1 MKSIILNNNNSN
13 SIIVSNIFLDKFMP
27 EANGEF
33 VKIYLY
39 LIRCISDASMQISV
53 SLLADKFNHT
63 ENDVIRALRYWEKTG
78 LISLLY
84 DSSKKELVGITLLSS
99 DDTNYSKEQS
109 DNNSDNNTNNNT
121 NSNTNNNTNS
131 NTNNRNSNI
140 DNSSDFNS
148 TSNNN
153 HTISH
158 DVPNIDVPIIIESI
172 AERKPKPTYTSG
184 QLKQF
189 AEKDDL
195 SQLLYIAQK
204 YLGKTL
210 TSTETNSIIYFYEAL
225 KFPSDLIEYLIEYC
239 VSKEHKSMRYIEKV
253 ALSWADAGIE
263 SISQAKKEIT
273 FHNNNNYC
281 VMKAFGISNR
291 NLGIREQEYINKWN
305 DVYCFDSEII
315 IEACNRTIQVTHQ
328 PSFEY
333 ADSILSKWKEKN
345 ITRLSELKSLDEQF
359 VQSKN
364 SKERTITQKT
374 TGSSN
379 LSSNKFNNF
388 TQRDYNFDELE
399 KQLIGNN
406 S

>member
-1 MKSIILNNNNSN
+1 MKSLILNSNNSN

-39 LIRCISDASMQISV
+39 LIRCISDSNMQISV

-63 ENDVIRALRYWEKTG
+63 ENDVIRALRYWEKSG
-78 LISLLY
+78 LISLSY
-84 DSSKKELVGITLLSS
+84 DSNKNELVSITLLSS
-99 DDTNYSKEQS
+99 DDTNYMKEIS
-109 DNNSDNNTNNNT
+109 DK
-121 NSNTNNNTNS
+121 NSNNKKSNHDNT
-131 NTNNRNSNI
+131 
-140 DNSSDFNS
+140 SDFNDKSKSNS
-148 TSNNN
+148 TV
-153 HTISH
+153 SH
-158 DVPNIDVPIIIESI
+158 DVPSIDVPLIIESI
-172 AERKPKPTYTSG
+172 AERKPKPSYTSS

-253 ALSWADAGIE
+253 AISWADAGIE

-273 FHNNNNYC
+273 FHNNNMYS
-281 VMKAFGISNR
+281 VMKAFGINNR
-291 NLGIREQEYINKWN
+291 NPGLREQEFINKWN

-333 ADSILSKWKEKN
+333 ADSILIKWKEKN
-345 ITRLSELKSLDEQF
+345 ITRLNELKSLDEQF

-364 SKERTITQKT
+364 TKERLTTQKST
-374 TGSSN
+374 SSSN

>member
-1 MKSIILNNNNSN
+1 MKSLILNNNNSN

-39 LIRCISDASMQISV
+39 LIRCISDSSMQISI

-63 ENDVIRALRYWEKTG
+63 ENDVIRALRYWEKSG

-84 DSSKKELVGITLLSS
+84 DANKKELVSITLLSS
-99 DDTNYSKEQS
+99 EDTNYINEIPGK
-109 DNNSDNNTNNNT
+109 
-121 NSNTNNNTNS
+121 NSN
-131 NTNNRNSNI
+131 NRSTI
-140 DNSSDFNS
+140 DNTSDDYS
-148 TSNNN
+148 KSNNN
-153 HTISH
+153 HTVIH
-158 DVPNIDVPIIIESI
+158 EVPNIDVPIIIESI
-172 AERKPKPTYTSG
+172 AERKPKPTYTSS

-189 AEKDDL
+189 AQKDDL

-210 TSTETNSIIYFYEAL
+210 TSTETNSIIYFYESL
-225 KFPSDLIEYLIEYC
+225 KFPSDLIEFLIEYC

-263 SISQAKKEIT
+263 NISQAKKEIT
-273 FHNNNNYC
+273 FHNNNMFS

-291 NLGIREQEYINKWN
+291 NPGIREQEFINKWN

-345 ITRLSELKSLDEQF
+345 ISRLSELKSLDEQY

-364 SKERTITQKT
+364 SKERTGTQKST
-374 TGSSN
+374 VSSN

-388 TQRDYNFDELE
+388 TQRDYNYDELE

>member
-1 MKSIILNNNNSN
+1 MKSLILNSNNSN

-39 LIRCISDASMQISV
+39 LIRCISDSGMEISI

-63 ENDVIRALRYWEKTG
+63 ENDVIRALRYWEKSG

-84 DSSKKELVGITLLSS
+84 DTNKKELVSITLLSS
-99 DDTNYSKEQS
+99 DDTNNMKEI
-109 DNNSDNNTNNNT
+109 
-121 NSNTNNNTNS
+121 SNDSIDKN
-131 NTNNRNSNI
+131 NNRN
-140 DNSSDFNS
+140 DTSDFNS
-148 TSNNN
+148 KSNNN
-153 HTISH
+153 RTVSH
-158 DVPNIDVPIIIESI
+158 DVPNIDVPIIIESV
-172 AERKPKPTYTSG
+172 AERKPKPVYTSS

-253 ALSWADAGIE
+253 AVSWADAGIE

-273 FHNNNNYC
+273 FHNNNIYS
-281 VMKAFGISNR
+281 VMKAFGINNR
-291 NLGIREQEYINKWN
+291 NLGIREQEFINKWN
-305 DVYCFDSEII
+305 DIYCFDSEII

-364 SKERTITQKT
+364 SKERILAPKAS
-374 TGSSN
+374 GSST

>member
-1 MKSIILNNNNSN
+1 MKSLILNNKNTSN

-39 LIRCISDASMQISV
+39 LIRCFSDSSMPISV
-53 SLLADKFNHT
+53 SFLADKFNHT
-63 ENDVIRALRYWEKTG
+63 ENDVIRALRYWEKSG
-78 LISLLY
+78 LISLIH
-84 DSSKKELVGITLLSS
+84 DSSNRELIGITLLPVEDMSYPS
-99 DDTNYSKEQS
+99 DVP
-109 DNNSDNNTNNNT
+109 
-121 NSNTNNNTNS
+121 
-131 NTNNRNSNI
+131 
-140 DNSSDFNS
+140 
-148 TSNNN
+148 
-153 HTISH
+153 TISSNLNDDLAISIETNH
-158 DVPNIDVPIIIESI
+158 SQTVSHEVPNADVPIIIESI
-172 AERKPKPTYTSG
+172 AERKPKITYTSS

-189 AEKDDL
+189 AEKEDL

-210 TSTETNSIIYFYEAL
+210 TSTETNSIIYFFETL

-263 SISQAKKEIT
+263 SVSQAKKEINQ
-273 FHNNNNYC
+273 HNNNIFS

-291 NLGIREQEYINKWN
+291 NPGIREQEFINKWN

-333 ADSILSKWKEKN
+333 ADSILTKWKEKN
-345 ITRLSELKSLDEQF
+345 ITRLSELKALDEQF
-359 VQSKN
+359 SQSKN
-364 SKERTITQKT
+364 SKERIQKT
-374 TGSSN
+374 TGSTKSTSSN
-379 LSSNKFNNF
+379 SSNNKFNNF
-388 TQRDYNFDELE
+388 PQRNYDYDELE
-399 KQLIGNN
+399 KQLISNHN
-406 S
+406 

>member
-1 MKSIILNNNNSN
+1 MKSLILNNKNISH
-13 SIIVSNIFLDKFMP
+13 SIIVSNTFLDNFMP
-27 EANGEF
+27 QANGEF

-39 LIRCISDASMQISV
+39 LIRCISDSSMHISV

-63 ENDVIRALRYWEKTG
+63 ENDVVRALRYWEKAG
-78 LISLLY
+78 LISLVY
-84 DSSKKELVGITLLSS
+84 DSREKELIGITLLSS
-99 DDTNYSKEQS
+99 NDNSKEINDINS
-109 DNNSDNNTNNNT
+109 NRDNESATCIEIINNNS
-121 NSNTNNNTNS
+121 
-131 NTNNRNSNI
+131 
-140 DNSSDFNS
+140 
-148 TSNNN
+148 
-153 HTISH
+153 ISH
-158 DVPNIDVPIIIESI
+158 EVPNIDVPIIVESI
-172 AERKPKPTYTSG
+172 AERKPKTTYTSS

-189 AEKDDL
+189 AEKEDL

-210 TSTETNSIIYFYEAL
+210 TSTETNSIIYFFETL

-253 ALSWADAGIE
+253 ALSWADAGIKNV
-263 SISQAKKEIT
+263 SQAKKEIT
-273 FHNNNNYC
+273 LHNNNMYS

-291 NLGIREQEYINKWN
+291 NPGIREQEFINKWN

-345 ITRLSELKSLDEQF
+345 ITRLSELKALDEQF
-359 VQSKN
+359 SQSKN
-364 SKERTITQKT
+364 SKERIVTQKT
-374 TGSSN
+374 GSSKSTTSSS
-379 LSSNKFNNF
+379 LSNNKFNNF
-388 TQRDYNFDELE
+388 PQREYDFDELE

-406 S
+406 N

>member
-1 MKSIILNNNNSN
+1 MKSLILNSNNSN

-39 LIRCISDASMQISV
+39 LIRCISDSGMEISV

-63 ENDVIRALRYWEKTG
+63 ENDVIRALRYWEKSG

-84 DSSKKELVGITLLSS
+84 DSNKKELVSITLLSS
-99 DDTNYSKEQS
+99 DDNSYMKEIS
-109 DNNSDNNTNNNT
+109 DKKSNNN
-121 NSNTNNNTNS
+121 N
-131 NTNNRNSNI
+131 NI
-140 DNSSDFNS
+140 DTSSDFNNK
-148 TSNNN
+148 SNNN
-153 HTISH
+153 HTVSP
-158 DVPNIDVPIIIESI
+158 DVPNIDVPIIIESV
-172 AERKPKPTYTSG
+172 AERKPKPTYTSS

-210 TSTETNSIIYFYEAL
+210 TSTETNSIIYFYESL
-225 KFPSDLIEYLIEYC
+225 NFPSDLIEYLIEYC

-253 ALSWADAGIE
+253 AISWADAGIE

-273 FHNNNNYC
+273 FYNNNIYS
-281 VMKAFGISNR
+281 VMKAFGIGNR
-291 NLGIREQEYINKWN
+291 NPGIREQEFINKWN

-359 VQSKN
+359 VQSKG
-364 SKERTITQKT
+364 SKERTVNQKT
-374 TGSSN
+374 TVSSN

>member
-1 MKSIILNNNNSN
+1 MKSLILNSNNSN
-13 SIIVSNIFLDKFMP
+13 SIIVSNNFLDKFMP
-27 EANGEF
+27 DANGEF

-39 LIRCISDASMQISV
+39 LIRCISDSGMQISV

-63 ENDVIRALRYWEKTG
+63 ENDVIRALRYWEKSG

-84 DSSKKELVGITLLSS
+84 DSSKKELVSITLLSS
-99 DDTNYSKEQS
+99 DDTDNMKEITNKNS
-109 DNNSDNNTNNNT
+109 DTNSDNK
-121 NSNTNNNTNS
+121 
-131 NTNNRNSNI
+131 NSNI
-140 DNSSDFNS
+140 DHASDFKN

-153 HTISH
+153 RTVSP
-158 DVPNIDVPIIIESI
+158 DVPNINAPIIIESI
-172 AERKPKPTYTSG
+172 AERKPKPTYTSS

-210 TSTETNSIIYFYEAL
+210 TSTETNSIIYFYESL

-253 ALSWADAGIE
+253 AISWADAGIE

-273 FHNNNNYC
+273 FHNNNIYC

-291 NLGIREQEYINKWN
+291 NLGIREQEFISKWN

-359 VQSKN
+359 VQSKS
-364 SKERTITQKT
+364 SKERTLTQKPT
-374 TGSSN
+374 SSSN
-379 LSSNKFNNF
+379 SSSNKFNNF
-388 TQRDYNFDELE
+388 TQRNYNFDELE

>member
-1 MKSIILNNNNSN
+1 MKSLILNNNNSN

-63 ENDVIRALRYWEKTG
+63 ENDVIRALRYWEKSG

-84 DSSKKELVGITLLSS
+84 DSSKKELVSITLLSS
-99 DDTNYSKEQS
+99 DDTNYMKESPDQ
-109 DNNSDNNTNNNT
+109 
-121 NSNTNNNTNS
+121 NSNNKHN
-131 NTNNRNSNI
+131 NI
-140 DNSSDFNS
+140 DNTSDLYS
-148 TSNNN
+148 KSNTN
-153 HTISH
+153 HTISQ

-172 AERKPKPTYTSG
+172 AERKPKPTYTSS

-253 ALSWADAGIE
+253 AISWADAGIE
-263 SISQAKKEIT
+263 NISQAKKEIT
-273 FHNNNNYC
+273 FHNNNLYS

-291 NLGIREQEYINKWN
+291 NLGIREQEFINKWN

-364 SKERTITQKT
+364 SKERTGTQKPA
-374 TGSSN
+374 GSSN
-379 LSSNKFNNF
+379 LTSNKFNNF

>member
-1 MKSIILNNNNSN
+1 MKSLILNNNNSN
-13 SIIVSNIFLDKFMP
+13 SIIVSNLFLDNFMP
-27 EANGEF
+27 NANGEF

-39 LIRCISDASMQISV
+39 LIRCISDPSMQISI

-63 ENDVIRALRYWEKTG
+63 ENDVIRALRYWEKSG

-84 DSSKKELVGITLLSS
+84 DTSKKELVSITLLSS
-99 DDTNYSKEQS
+99 DDTNYMKELS
-109 DNNSDNNTNNNT
+109 DK
-121 NSNTNNNTNS
+121 NSNNK
-131 NTNNRNSNI
+131 NSNI
-140 DNSSDFNS
+140 DNTADINS
-148 TSNNN
+148 TSNNSNTTN
-153 HTISH
+153 HTARQ

-172 AERKPKPTYTSG
+172 AERKPKPSYTSS

-189 AEKDDL
+189 CEKDDL

-253 ALSWADAGIE
+253 AISWADAGIE

-273 FHNNNNYC
+273 FHNNNIYS

-291 NLGIREQEYINKWN
+291 NLGIREQEFISKWN

-345 ITRLSELKSLDEQF
+345 ITRLSELKSLDEQY

-364 SKERTITQKT
+364 TKERILTQKT

-379 LSSNKFNNF
+379 SSSNKFNNF

>member
-1 MKSIILNNNNSN
+1 MKSLILNNNNSN
-13 SIIVSNIFLDKFMP
+13 SIIVSNTFLDNFMP
-27 EANGEF
+27 NANGEF

-39 LIRCISDASMQISV
+39 LIRCISDPSMQISI

-63 ENDVIRALRYWEKTG
+63 ENDVIRALRYWEKSG

-84 DSSKKELVGITLLSS
+84 DTSKKELVSITLLSS
-99 DDTNYSKEQS
+99 DDTNYMKELS
-109 DNNSDNNTNNNT
+109 DK
-121 NSNTNNNTNS
+121 NSNNK
-131 NTNNRNSNI
+131 NSNI
-140 DNSSDFNS
+140 DNTSDINN
-148 TSNNN
+148 TSNNSNTTN
-153 HTISH
+153 HTVRQ

-172 AERKPKPTYTSG
+172 AERKPKPSYTSS

-189 AEKDDL
+189 CEKDDL

-253 ALSWADAGIE
+253 AISWADAGIE

-273 FHNNNNYC
+273 FHNNNIYS

-291 NLGIREQEYINKWN
+291 NLGIREQEFINKWN

-345 ITRLSELKSLDEQF
+345 ITRLSELKSLDEQY

-364 SKERTITQKT
+364 TKERILTQKT
-374 TGSSN
+374 TSSSN
-379 LSSNKFNNF
+379 SSSNKFNNF

>member
-1 MKSIILNNNNSN
+1 MKSLILNNNNSN
-13 SIIVSNIFLDKFMP
+13 SIIVSNLFLDNFMP
-27 EANGEF
+27 NANGEF

-39 LIRCISDASMQISV
+39 LIRCISDPSMQISI

-63 ENDVIRALRYWEKTG
+63 ENDVIRALRYWEKSG

-84 DSSKKELVGITLLSS
+84 DASKKELVSITLLSS
-99 DDTNYSKEQS
+99 DDTNYMKELS
-109 DNNSDNNTNNNT
+109 DK
-121 NSNTNNNTNS
+121 NSNNK
-131 NTNNRNSNI
+131 NSNI
-140 DNSSDFNS
+140 DNTSDINN
-148 TSNNN
+148 TSNNSNTTN
-153 HTISH
+153 HTVRQ

-172 AERKPKPTYTSG
+172 AERKPKPSYTSS

-189 AEKDDL
+189 CEKDDL

-253 ALSWADAGIE
+253 AISWADAGIE

-273 FHNNNNYC
+273 FHNNNIYS

-291 NLGIREQEYINKWN
+291 NLGIREQEFINKWN

-345 ITRLSELKSLDEQF
+345 ITRLSELKSLDEQY

-364 SKERTITQKT
+364 TKERILTQKT
-374 TGSSN
+374 TCSSN
-379 LSSNKFNNF
+379 SSSNKFNNF

>member
-1 MKSIILNNNNSN
+1 MKSLILNSNNSN
-13 SIIVSNIFLDKFMP
+13 SIIVSNTFLDNFMP
-27 EANGEF
+27 NANGEF

-39 LIRCISDASMQISV
+39 LIRCISDPSMQISI

-63 ENDVIRALRYWEKTG
+63 ENDVIRALRYWEKSG

-84 DSSKKELVGITLLSS
+84 DTSKKELVSITLLSS
-99 DDTNYSKEQS
+99 DDTNYMKELS
-109 DNNSDNNTNNNT
+109 DK
-121 NSNTNNNTNS
+121 NSNNK
-131 NTNNRNSNI
+131 NSNI
-140 DNSSDFNS
+140 DNTSDINN
-148 TSNNN
+148 TSNNSNTTN
-153 HTISH
+153 HTVRQ

-172 AERKPKPTYTSG
+172 AERKPKPSYTSS

-189 AEKDDL
+189 CEKDDL

-253 ALSWADAGIE
+253 AISWADAGIE

-273 FHNNNNYC
+273 FHNNNIYS

-291 NLGIREQEYINKWN
+291 NLGIREQEFINKWN

-345 ITRLSELKSLDEQF
+345 ITRLSELKSLDEQY

-364 SKERTITQKT
+364 SKERTGTQKST
-374 TGSSN
+374 VSSN

>member
-1 MKSIILNNNNSN
+1 MDAIYNRAILRSLQAIQFVCVSASNNNINTRNINNTSNNSN
-13 SIIVSNIFLDKFMP
+13 TT
-27 EANGEF
+27 
-33 VKIYLY
+33 
-39 LIRCISDASMQISV
+39 
-53 SLLADKFNHT
+53 NHT
-63 ENDVIRALRYWEKTG
+63 VR
-78 LISLLY
+78 
-84 DSSKKELVGITLLSS
+84 
-99 DDTNYSKEQS
+99 Q
-109 DNNSDNNTNNNT
+109 
-121 NSNTNNNTNS
+121 
-131 NTNNRNSNI
+131 
-140 DNSSDFNS
+140 
-148 TSNNN
+148 
-153 HTISH
+153 

-172 AERKPKPTYTSG
+172 AERKPKPSYTSS

-189 AEKDDL
+189 CEKDDL

-253 ALSWADAGIE
+253 AISWADAGIE

-273 FHNNNNYC
+273 FHNNNIYS

-291 NLGIREQEYINKWN
+291 NLGIREQEFINKWN

-345 ITRLSELKSLDEQF
+345 ITRLSELKSLDEQY

-364 SKERTITQKT
+364 TKERILTQKT
-374 TGSSN
+374 TCSSN
-379 LSSNKFNNF
+379 SSSNKFNNF

>member
-1 MKSIILNNNNSN
+1 MKSLILNNNNSN

-39 LIRCISDASMQISV
+39 LIRCISDSSMQISI

-63 ENDVIRALRYWEKTG
+63 ENDVIRALRYWEKSG

-84 DSSKKELVGITLLSS
+84 DANKKELVSITLLSS
-99 DDTNYSKEQS
+99 EDTNYINEIPGK
-109 DNNSDNNTNNNT
+109 
-121 NSNTNNNTNS
+121 NSN
-131 NTNNRNSNI
+131 NRSTI
-140 DNSSDFNS
+140 DNTSDDYS
-148 TSNNN
+148 KSNNN
-153 HTISH
+153 HTVSH
-158 DVPNIDVPIIIESI
+158 EVPNIDVPIIIESI
-172 AERKPKPTYTSG
+172 AERKPKPTYTSS

-189 AEKDDL
+189 AQKDDL

-210 TSTETNSIIYFYEAL
+210 TSTETNSIIYFYESL
-225 KFPSDLIEYLIEYC
+225 KFPSDLIEFLIEYC

-263 SISQAKKEIT
+263 NISQAKKEIT
-273 FHNNNNYC
+273 FHNNNMFS

-291 NLGIREQEYINKWN
+291 NPGIREQEFINKWN

-345 ITRLSELKSLDEQF
+345 ISRLSELKSLDEQY

-364 SKERTITQKT
+364 SKERTGTQKST
-374 TGSSN
+374 VSSN

-388 TQRDYNFDELE
+388 TQRDYNYDELE